1 VALADL
7 RERAASASVPHSA
20 EKLPLCDGPTLV
32 AGRAIDLSGHLDCLD
47 WDCVQKQVE
56 VLFNH
61 VWHYFDRVVV
71 VGPSPHEISS
81 SLNNHEMPIHLLTY
95 IRLLL
100 YLREIGAQELLL
112 FRQKRPPCQLH
123 LMQHLREVGIES
135 LEEQTESLVPR
146 LADEAKIQVAPHD
159 GHTDY
164 AFSHPQ
170 FEHTVWDAVAPGAE
184 SDLRGA
190 IARAVVRK
198 YLAALASDLHAART
212 LSCPLGSTIRF
223 HGCLMTGG
231 GAGSPTD
238 QVAFELELPVVKGLD
253 LRTLLKIR
261 RDEKLS
267 FERFRRALVTAIKDR
282 LATGVHVDAKKI
294 AREICKDVLE
304 PALAEIESRLKGTTK
319 SLRGKGAA
327 TLAISSIPAIYGLH
341 SASPLLIAAG
351 LTPAVNS
358 LTNAVHR
365 YIEERRD
372 VALSD
377 MFFLWQAQRHAERR
391 AA

>member
-1 VALADL
+1 
-7 RERAASASVPHSA
+7 
-20 EKLPLCDGPTLV
+20 
-32 AGRAIDLSGHLDCLD
+32 
-47 WDCVQKQVE
+47 
-56 VLFNH
+56 
-61 VWHYFDRVVV
+61 
-71 VGPSPHEISS
+71 
-81 SLNNHEMPIHLLTY
+81 
-95 IRLLL
+95 
-100 YLREIGAQELLL
+100 
-112 FRQKRPPCQLH
+112 
-123 LMQHLREVGIES
+123 
-135 LEEQTESLVPR
+135 
-146 LADEAKIQVAPHD
+146 
-159 GHTDY
+159 
-164 AFSHPQ
+164 
-170 FEHTVWDAVAPGAE
+170 
-184 SDLRGA
+184 
-190 IARAVVRK
+190 
-198 YLAALASDLHAART
+198 
-212 LSCPLGSTIRF
+212 
-223 HGCLMTGG
+223 MTGG